1 MFLFVYFLAI
11 LTSDL
16 GGTNTSVTVCPNQP
30 ITLTCQTPTSI
41 IAWFYSTE
49 NGQKSRHFTEENAV
63 NQTFQ
68 QDGIEF
74 KLTHKNGN
82 NFTSTAVVKPANELN
97 ITCNPDGI
105 ANNPDSS
112 MISILVT
119 GM

>member
-30 ITLTCQTPTSI
+30 ITLTCQTSTSL
-41 IAWFYSTE
+41 AWFYSTE
-49 NGQKSRHFTEENAV
+49 NGQESRHFTEENAV

-82 NFTSTAVVKPANELN
+82 NFTSTAVVKTANGLN
-97 ITCNPDGI
+97 ITCSPDGI
-105 ANNPDSS
+105 ANNPENSA
-112 MISILVT
+112 ISIAVK